1 MILLAFVGSN
11 LRDTRALSKIAN
23 QDEAILRL
31 VTEKS
36 LLKDQLKATKAS
48 FHMVQVAMQTAIKEV
63 EKKTIINKNL
73 QIGLAQS
80 EEALSREENLQ
91 LEKINISTE
100 LETAQNSINA
110 LENEIR
116 KRKTKVLLLESRI
129 EKLTNHLTNQRVE
142 FGKKNTEIENLK
154 KSIFQINLQFKAEKA
169 ARTLSDQVINTTN
182 SILKERQTKLQTL
195 KVENAKTIKRLNIET
210 ELLRKSNDQ
219 ATQSDIE
226 IEELQQRIAKLR
238 KEKGQQVSSLN
249 GELITLNGRNR
260 ALEKTQNTLQL
271 QYDLSRKKIN
281 LLQKNKETLEKQL
294 SNERRAKQAVLQSL
308 KKAKSDVQAVLQEL
322 ESKAQKKESESS
334 VLLQELEIQKVN
346 LQQKKKQLEKEILD
360 QKLIISGLSEQ
371 MGLVTN
377 QLQQT
382 RHSLKSS
389 QKTLLKKVDEFDKNV
404 LATEKLQKKL
414 AQSRSELTGLKS
426 IKSENQDISRALKL
440 VQANAVALKNTVT
453 EQKNAERLLIEKIVS
468 LNTEKNKQ
476 ISILTEKVS
485 QIEREMTVG
494 SSMLDASI
502 QDLKTAKRNK
512 AKRDVEVEFI
522 KKAKAEALL
531 ALTREQAVSRKAQ
544 DKLQKLQQKTGTL
557 QNLLVRLEENN
568 QQKIA
573 TLQEQLIKIKNQE
586 SFQSQHDAAQQ
597 ELNLLNK
604 NNKDLKL
611 QLANAKMASQET
623 LQNLKQAKIEIQ
635 ATLLDLETARANEKN
650 LEKVVQRNERLWAD
664 KVQVLERQNNQVDAE
679 NNQQKK
685 KIIDQNQA
693 LSNLTAEKTALEK
706 QLKKTENSL
715 KITQNSLSVTLKTL
729 KIKNSMV
736 AKLQNSLNLRSKVLV
751 DLTNATEGNLVSNRA
766 AEGQSISGAARNIKN
781 KATKEVRLLI
791 EQVQSLTGKVNE
803 KNSIIEEK
811 NRRLENLEIYLS
823 KSKQQVVEETS
834 RVDAT
839 TQTLNETKQFLELKE
854 TELRST
860 VTHRDNLILKL
871 TAEQQKTKTMA
882 DEKQELTQQINTL
895 DIQIKETKKQSL
907 QQITEIQGRLAQTE
921 KDKQSLEQTQG
932 TLQAK
937 YDGSIRDIIL
947 LQENE
952 KKINLQLANA
962 KKTNKYIQKTLEKT
976 RTEMLKTSKSLELSR
991 TSNKEHE
998 LKARNSTR
1006 DWDEKFQALQAK
1018 FKATTVAVKNS
1029 NSLLKDAR
1037 HSLSLEREA
1046 IRQSERL
1053 FLEFRKNT
1061 AGAIGASSNHSK
1073 AILSDLQRFIEN
1085 NKKTSLKAKSL
1096 QKRLSDVNIQLNE
1109 LQEIHETLQAKQSRS
1124 KLEMDLI
1131 DNILGNLNQKLAA
1144 ETLAK
1149 NDVLQKLE
1157 QANIEAQKSLLGF
1170 EALRSISIERE
1181 RLAQKN
1187 ELEWK
1192 AERNELEAK
1201 VKELSAALVNLN
1213 TLLAE
1218 VQYSLSQEQEARR
1231 NAQQSFLE
1239 FRNKIASTISV
1250 PTNDPKELLS
1260 DLRLIH
1266 ATQTNRKSQAI
1277 EIDAKLEVLEAENTL
1292 LEQQNSD
1299 LRLTV
1304 QTLLENTKKII
1315 KQLRSTEP

>member
-1 MILLAFVGSN
+1 M
-11 LRDTRALSKIAN
+11 
-23 QDEAILRL
+23 
-31 VTEKS
+31 
-36 LLKDQLKATKAS
+36 
-48 FHMVQVAMQTAIKEV
+48 
-63 EKKTIINKNL
+63 
-73 QIGLAQS
+73 
-80 EEALSREENLQ
+80 
-91 LEKINISTE
+91 
-100 LETAQNSINA
+100 
-110 LENEIR
+110 
-116 KRKTKVLLLESRI
+116 
-129 EKLTNHLTNQRVE
+129 
-142 FGKKNTEIENLK
+142 
-154 KSIFQINLQFKAEKA
+154 
-169 ARTLSDQVINTTN
+169 
-182 SILKERQTKLQTL
+182 
-195 KVENAKTIKRLNIET
+195 
-210 ELLRKSNDQ
+210 
-219 ATQSDIE
+219 
-226 IEELQQRIAKLR
+226 
-238 KEKGQQVSSLN
+238 
-249 GELITLNGRNR
+249 
-260 ALEKTQNTLQL
+260 
-271 QYDLSRKKIN
+271 
-281 LLQKNKETLEKQL
+281 
-294 SNERRAKQAVLQSL
+294 
-308 KKAKSDVQAVLQEL
+308 
-322 ESKAQKKESESS
+322 
-334 VLLQELEIQKVN
+334 
-346 LQQKKKQLEKEILD
+346 
-360 QKLIISGLSEQ
+360 
-371 MGLVTN
+371 
-377 QLQQT
+377 
-382 RHSLKSS
+382 
-389 QKTLLKKVDEFDKNV
+389 
-404 LATEKLQKKL
+404 
-414 AQSRSELTGLKS
+414 
-426 IKSENQDISRALKL
+426 
-440 VQANAVALKNTVT
+440 
-453 EQKNAERLLIEKIVS
+453 
-468 LNTEKNKQ
+468 
-476 ISILTEKVS
+476 
-485 QIEREMTVG
+485 
-494 SSMLDASI
+494 
-502 QDLKTAKRNK
+502 
-512 AKRDVEVEFI
+512 
-522 KKAKAEALL
+522 
-531 ALTREQAVSRKAQ
+531 
-544 DKLQKLQQKTGTL
+544 
-557 QNLLVRLEENN
+557 
-568 QQKIA
+568 
-573 TLQEQLIKIKNQE
+573 
-586 SFQSQHDAAQQ
+586 
-597 ELNLLNK
+597 
-604 NNKDLKL
+604 
-611 QLANAKMASQET
+611 
-623 LQNLKQAKIEIQ
+623 
-635 ATLLDLETARANEKN
+635 
-650 LEKVVQRNERLWAD
+650 
-664 KVQVLERQNNQVDAE
+664 
-679 NNQQKK
+679 
-685 KIIDQNQA
+685 
-693 LSNLTAEKTALEK
+693 
-706 QLKKTENSL
+706 
-715 KITQNSLSVTLKTL
+715 
-729 KIKNSMV
+729 
-736 AKLQNSLNLRSKVLV
+736 
-751 DLTNATEGNLVSNRA
+751 
-766 AEGQSISGAARNIKN
+766 
-781 KATKEVRLLI
+781 
-791 EQVQSLTGKVNE
+791 
-803 KNSIIEEK
+803 
-811 NRRLENLEIYLS
+811 S
-823 KSKQQVVEETS
+823 KSKQQIVEETS
-834 RVDAT
+834 LVDAT
-839 TQTLNETKQFLELKE
+839 TQTLNETKQFLALKE

-937 YDGSIRDIIL
+937 YDGSNRDIIL

-962 KKTNKYIQKTLEKT
+962 KTANKYMQKTLEKT
-976 RTEMLKTSKSLELSR
+976 RTQMLKTSKSLELSQ

-998 LKARNSTR
+998 LKARNRTR

-1018 FKATTVAVKNS
+1018 FNATTLAVKNS
-1029 NSLLKDAR
+1029 NALLNDAR

-1131 DNILGNLNQKLAA
+1131 DNSLGNLNQKLAV

-1157 QANIEAQKSLLGF
+1157 QANIEVQKSLLGF

-1192 AERNELEAK
+1192 AERNKLEAK